1 MGRYPEVDLGRV
13 RSVPLRADKRLVGP
27 AALYRPP
34 ARLESFRA
42 FWESLPSVLGAAD
55 LKEVVGSV
63 LRSRRSGRPVIVL
76 CGAHVLKTG
85 MGPGLIRMIES
96 DLVTGVAFNG
106 AGAIH
111 DIELALWGRT
121 SEDVA
126 RELHSGRFG
135 MSRETAAFVNG
146 AARVASGNRE
156 GFGEALG
163 RILLERDRKTAK
175 RSVLAASYR
184 AKVPVTIHVAI
195 GTDIVHQHADFD
207 GAATG
212 DASARDFR
220 ILAAQILDVA
230 GGTVLNLGSAVVL
243 PEVFL
248 KAFSVARN
256 LGASTDGL
264 TTAAFDFIKHYRPME
279 NVVRRPT
286 QRGGRGFY
294 IVGQHEILL
303 PLLFHACLLGAGKR
317 VRKGRLQSNKP
328 LKMSA
333 VRSEKSGGG
342 PRSSR

>member
-1 MGRYPEVDLGRV
+1 MSRYPEVDLRRV
-13 RSVPLRADKRLVGP
+13 RSTPLRTDKRLVGE
-27 AALYRPP
+27 AVLYRPP

-42 FWESLPSVLGAAD
+42 FWASLPAVLGAAD
-55 LKEVVGSV
+55 LREVVASV
-63 LRSRRSGRPVIVL
+63 LRSRKAGRPVVVL

-96 DLVTGVAFNG
+96 DLITGIAFNG

-111 DIELALWGRT
+111 DVELGLWGWT

-126 RELHSGRFG
+126 HDLHSGKFG

-146 AARVASGNRE
+146 SARQASENRE

-163 RILLERDRKTAK
+163 RSLLEADRKTAK
-175 RSVLAASYR
+175 RSVLAAAYL
-184 AKVPVTIHVAI
+184 ANVPATIHVAI
-195 GTDIVHQHADFD
+195 GTDIVHQHANFD

-220 ILAAQILDVA
+220 ILAAQALDLA
-230 GGTVLNLGSAVVL
+230 GATVLNLGSAVVL

-286 QRGGRGFY
+286 RKGGRGFY
-294 IVGQHEILL
+294 IVGHHEILL
-303 PLLFHACLLGAGKR
+303 PLLFHACLLDAGQPG
-317 VRKGRLQSNKP
+317 RKAGRRSNKP
-328 LKMSA
+328 LKMPK
-333 VRSEKSGGG
+333 VRSERSGGG
-342 PRSSR
+342 LRSTD